1 MPDPLISLIIA
12 ALLTAL
18 GLYIFWPD
26 RGPFW
31 RWQRTR
37 ELTGRVLSED
47 ALKHIQQCEFH
58 GDRVSV
64 KSLAGALSISPNQVT
79 DVIARLESHGLLE
92 VDRADFQL
100 TESGR
105 EYAMRVLRA
114 HRLYERYL
122 AEATGFDESEWHQRA
137 DRIEHSLSLDD
148 VAALSRQLGN
158 PTHDPHGHPIPS
170 ASGEMV
176 YHDGKAL
183 PTMAVGQ
190 TYRIVEI
197 EDQPEVVYA
206 QLVAEG
212 LHPGMEIHLAENSS
226 QRIRFWAGENEHV
239 LAPIMATNIEVVLG
253 ETETAQA
260 EAPGEPLTTLR
271 PGEIAHIASLSPRIR
286 GVERRRLMDLG
297 ILPGTFIENEMVSAG
312 GDPVAYRVRG
322 AVIALRNAQ
331 AELINICRDSSQCNP
346 EMLERNPS

>member
-12 ALLTAL
+12 ALVTAL
-18 GLYIFWPD
+18 GLYIFWPE

-58 GDRVSV
+58 GDRASL
-64 KSLAGALSISPNQVT
+64 KSLAGALSVSPNQVT
-79 DVIARLESHGLLE
+79 DVIARLESRGLLE
-92 VDRADFQL
+92 IDGADFQL

-148 VAALSRQLGN
+148 VAALSLQLGN

-176 YHDGKAL
+176 YHNGEPL

-212 LHPGMEIHLAENSS
+212 LHPGMEVRLIENSP
-226 QRIRFWAGENEHV
+226 QRVRFWGGDGEHV
-239 LAPIMATNIEVVLG
+239 LAPIMATNIEVIPF
-253 ETETAQA
+253 ETETKEEDELPGQPLTVLK
-260 EAPGEPLTTLR
+260 PGET
-271 PGEIAHIASLSPRIR
+271 ASILNISPFIR

-297 ILPGTFIENEMVSAG
+297 FLPGTLIENEMVSAG

-322 AVIALRNAQ
+322 TVIALRKSQ
-331 AELINICRDSSQCNP
+331 AELIKICREQADC
-346 EMLERNPS
+346 LEKLSE

>member
-1 MPDPLISLIIA
+1 MPDPLISLIVA
-12 ALLTAL
+12 AAVTAL
-18 GLYIFWPD
+18 GLFIFWPE
-26 RGPFW
+26 RGTFW

-37 ELTGRVLSED
+37 ELTERVLSED
-47 ALKHIQQCEFH
+47 AIKHIQQCEFH
-58 GDRVSV
+58 GDRASV
-64 KSLAGALSISPNQVT
+64 KSLAGSLSINPNQVT
-79 DVIARLESHGLLE
+79 DVIARLESRGLLE
-92 VDRADFQL
+92 MDGADFNL

-105 EYAMRVLRA
+105 DYAMRVLRA

-122 AEATGFDESEWHQRA
+122 AEVTGFEESEWHQRA
-137 DRIEHSLSLDD
+137 DRIEHSLSPEE
-148 VAALSRQLGN
+148 VAALSLQLGN

-183 PTMAVGQ
+183 PTMSVDQ

-212 LHPGMEIHLAENSS
+212 LHPGMEIRLIENSP
-226 QRIRFWAGENEHV
+226 QRVRFWGGDAEHV
-239 LAPIMATNIEVVLG
+239 LAPIMAKNVEVVPF
-253 ETETAQA
+253 ETETR
-260 EAPGEPLTTLR
+260 EEDERSGEPLTALK
-271 PGEIAHIASLSPRIR
+271 PGESANILSISPRIR

-297 ILPGTFIENEMVSAG
+297 FLPGTLIENEMASAG

-322 AVIALRNAQ
+322 SVIALRSSQ
-331 AELINICRDSSQCNP
+331 AALINVCREDGACI
-346 EMLERNPS
+346 